1 MEGSLRGVNILIHAE
16 GFQSGGTQP
25 ASGCFIQ
32 NIKGSRRVEKLLPC
46 CQHLLEHTIQL
57 RTHERG
63 QTGRRDH
70 WKIQDRIDWAPDHP
84 GRTEFRRCGQDVV
97 ENLQQLMVVFDF
109 DISALRRRSETWLLL
124 KHLRK
129 IHQHDRVILD
139 HLLKFPDYRMKRS
152 CLFLSDFSGVRK
164 PSVQNLP
171 VRREPMSETAGLF
184 VVCRVVHVSLEQC
197 TSTCRRRCS
206 DCCRHLA
213 VQATISTGDSSR
225 MAARRRRGRRA
236 SSERLAIR
244 TLAGNGVVESV
255 RPALG
260 GWSAAQTQVT
270 WKTRG
275 LWKRGQFY
283 REGGIPT
290 KLHMRGGHCGTLPPL
305 SLEAFHEGFSAFSN
319 RSGSSAAFCCRTYT
333 WFSSVRSHMGS

>member
-97 ENLQQLMVVFDF
+97 ENSQQLMVVFDF

-129 IHQHDRVILD
+129 IHQDDRVILD

-206 DCCRHLA
+206 DCEFRACGHPDIGRKRRCGKRPPRSGECDDTA
-213 VQATISTGDSSR
+213 IKAATTGFWGTRYSLISGASR
-225 MAARRRRGRRA
+225 
-236 SSERLAIR
+236 
-244 TLAGNGVVESV
+244 AGEHSDRVG
-255 RPALG
+255 
-260 GWSAAQTQVT
+260 
-270 WKTRG
+270 TR
-275 LWKRGQFY
+275 
-283 REGGIPT
+283 
-290 KLHMRGGHCGTLPPL
+290 PPL
-305 SLEAFHEGFSAFSN
+305 HLNAREE
-319 RSGSSAAFCCRTYT
+319 R
-333 WFSSVRSHMGS
+333 